1 MVCVS
6 SLVGCGASLNGVLQS
21 APATIEQ
28 GVGAPLDV
36 DASGGRELASQAAV
50 SFTSATTP
58 GNTAYKIG
66 PQDVLEIS
74 VFKVPELGRNVQV
87 ADNGAINVPL
97 LGELPAAGKTA
108 QELERDLAKKY
119 GVKYLQSPQVSVFVK
134 EYNSQ
139 RVTIEGAVKKPG
151 VYPLRGK
158 TSLLQFIAL
167 AEGLDGMSDS
177 TVVVFRNNGG
187 KRFAAKFDVDEI
199 RAGNASDPVMQQGDV
214 IVVSTSQFKTAFNNV
229 LKVLPAA
236 GLFVALL

>member
-1 MVCVS
+1 
-6 SLVGCGASLNGVLQS
+6 
-21 APATIEQ
+21 
-28 GVGAPLDV
+28 
-36 DASGGRELASQAAV
+36 
-50 SFTSATTP
+50 
-58 GNTAYKIG
+58 
-66 PQDVLEIS
+66 
-74 VFKVPELGRNVQV
+74 V